1 MSNKNFGFGTQIR
14 KSPYFDSTVK
24 WGATG
29 FSVYNHMYIP
39 RDFGSPEQNFWNLIE
54 KSILCDVAV
63 ERQVEITGSD
73 AYKFIQLLTPR
84 DLSKLSVGQCKY
96 VLIVNNDGGILNDPV
111 LLRLAENHF
120 WLSLAD
126 SDVLLWAQGVA
137 VNSGLDVKISE
148 PDVSP
153 LQLQGPTSQEIMV
166 KLFGE
171 DIRDLKYYWLREYQL
186 DGIPLIVSRTGWSS
200 ELGYEIYLRDG
211 SKGNEL
217 YEKIMA
223 AGKEHGIQPG
233 HTSSIRRIEGGMLSY
248 HADADIHTNPFELG
262 LDRLVNLDSEINF
275 IGKKAL
281 KKIKEKGISRKQVG
295 LVIDCA
301 PLSGPNTTFWPIKKD
316 RKQIGKVTSAVYSP
330 RLKKN
335 IALAMVS
342 VEQSEIDFIGK
353 EALKKIKQEGIK
365 RKQVGLIID
374 CDPLSGP
381 NTTFWPIEKD
391 GKKIGKV
398 TSAVYSPRLK
408 KNIALAMIEI
418 NYSELGN
425 RLDVQIHEG
434 KYSATIVEK
443 PFYDPKK
450 NIVKS

>member
-54 KSILCDVAV
+54 KAILCDVAV
-63 ERQVEITGSD
+63 ERQVEITGPD
-73 AYKFIQLLTPR
+73 AYKFTQLLTPR
-84 DLSKLSVGQCKY
+84 DLSKLSIGQCKY
-96 VLIVNNDGGILNDPV
+96 VLITNNEGGILNDPV

-126 SDVLLWAQGVA
+126 SDILLWAQGVA
-137 VNSGLDVKISE
+137 VNSGLDVQIKE

-153 LQLQGPTSQEIMV
+153 LQLQGPTSGEIMI

-171 DIRDLKYYWLREYQL
+171 DVKDLKYYWLKEYNL
-186 DGIPLIVSRTGWSS
+186 DGIPLIISRTGWSS

-211 SKGNEL
+211 TKGNEL
-217 YEKIMA
+217 YEKIME
-223 AGKEHGIQPG
+223 AGKEHGLQPG

-248 HADADIHTNPFELG
+248 HADADINTNPFELG
-262 LDRLVNLDSEINF
+262 FDRLVNLDNDNNF
-275 IGKKAL
+275 IGKEAL
-281 KKIKEKGISRKQVG
+281 KKIKHNGITRKQVG
-295 LVIDCA
+295 IEIDCK
-301 PLSGPNTTFWPIKKD
+301 PLGGPNTTFWELKKD
-316 RKQIGKVTSAVYSP
+316 NINIGKVTSAVYSP

-342 VEQSEIDFIGK
+342 VEQSEIGNEF
-353 EALKKIKQEGIK
+353 EVTTNEGLFNCI
-365 RKQVGLIID
+365 V
-374 CDPLSGP
+374 
-381 NTTFWPIEKD
+381 
-391 GKKIGKV
+391 
-398 TSAVYSPRLK
+398 
-408 KNIALAMIEI
+408 
-418 NYSELGN
+418 
-425 RLDVQIHEG
+425 
-434 KYSATIVEK
+434 VEK

-450 NIVKS
+450 KIASS

>member
-63 ERQVEITGSD
+63 ERQVEITGPD

-84 DLSKLSVGQCKY
+84 DLSKLSIGQCKY

-137 VNSGLDVKISE
+137 VNSGLDVQISE

-171 DIRDLKYYWLREYQL
+171 DIKDLKYYWLREYNL

-248 HADADIHTNPFELG
+248 HADADIHTNPYELG
-262 LDRLVNLDSEINF
+262 FDRLVNLETD
-275 IGKKAL
+275 
-281 KKIKEKGISRKQVG
+281 
-295 LVIDCA
+295 
-301 PLSGPNTTFWPIKKD
+301 
-316 RKQIGKVTSAVYSP
+316 
-330 RLKKN
+330 
-335 IALAMVS
+335 
-342 VEQSEIDFIGK
+342 IDFIGK
-353 EALKKIKQEGIK
+353 EALKKIKQNGIK

-391 GKKIGKV
+391 GKTIGKV

-425 RLDVQIHEG
+425 QLDVQTHEG
-434 KYSATIVEK
+434 KYAAKIVEK

-450 NIVKS
+450 KIASS

>member
-1 MSNKNFGFGTQIR
+1 MLNKNFGFGTQIR

-39 RDFGSPEQNFWNLIE
+39 RDFGNPEQNFWNLIE
-54 KSILCDVAV
+54 KAILCDVAV
-63 ERQVEITGSD
+63 ERQVEITGPD
-73 AYKFIQLLTPR
+73 AYKFTQLLTPR

-96 VLIVNNDGGILNDPV
+96 VLITNNDGGILNDPV

-137 VNSGLDVKISE
+137 VNSGLNVKITE

-153 LQLQGPTSQEIMV
+153 LQLQGPFSGKIMI
-166 KLFGE
+166 KLFGDSIE
-171 DIRDLKYYWLREYQL
+171 DLKYYWLREYNL

-211 SKGNEL
+211 SKGNQL
-217 YEKIMA
+217 YEKIME
-223 AGKEHGIQPG
+223 AGKEHGLQPG

-248 HADADIHTNPFELG
+248 HADADIYTNPFELG
-262 LDRLVNLDSEINF
+262 LDRLVNLDSDIN
-275 IGKKAL
+275 
-281 KKIKEKGISRKQVG
+281 
-295 LVIDCA
+295 
-301 PLSGPNTTFWPIKKD
+301 
-316 RKQIGKVTSAVYSP
+316 
-330 RLKKN
+330 
-335 IALAMVS
+335 
-342 VEQSEIDFIGK
+342 FIGK

-365 RKQVGLIID
+365 RKQVGLELD
-374 CDPLSGP
+374 CEPLKGP
-381 NTTFWPIEKD
+381 NTTFWSILKND
-391 GKKIGKV
+391 RKIGKV

-418 NYSELGN
+418 SQSKVGN
-425 RLDVQIHEG
+425 KFKAKTNDADINC
-434 KYSATIVEK
+434 TIVQK

-450 NIVKS
+450 KIASS

>member
-14 KSPYFDSTVK
+14 KSPYFDATVK

-39 RDFGSPEQNFWNLIE
+39 RDFGNPEQNFWNLIK

-63 ERQVEITGSD
+63 ERQVEITGPD

-84 DLSKLSVGQCKY
+84 NLSKLSVRQCKY

-171 DIRDLKYYWLREYQL
+171 DIRELKYYWLREYEL
-186 DGIPLIVSRTGWSS
+186 DGIPLVVSRTGWSS
-200 ELGYEIYLRDG
+200 ELGYEIFLRDG
-211 SKGNEL
+211 SRGNEL
-217 YEKIMA
+217 YEKIME
-223 AGKEHGIQPG
+223 AGKEHGIEPG

-262 LDRLVNLDSEINF
+262 FDRLVNLDTDIN
-275 IGKKAL
+275 
-281 KKIKEKGISRKQVG
+281 
-295 LVIDCA
+295 
-301 PLSGPNTTFWPIKKD
+301 
-316 RKQIGKVTSAVYSP
+316 
-330 RLKKN
+330 
-335 IALAMVS
+335 
-342 VEQSEIDFIGK
+342 FIGK

-374 CDPLSGP
+374 CNPLSGP

-391 GKKIGKV
+391 GKTIGKV

-408 KNIALAMIEI
+408 KNIALAMVEV
-418 NYSELGN
+418 NHSELGN
-425 RLDVQIHEG
+425 QLNIETHEG
-434 KYSATIVEK
+434 KYSSTIVEK

-450 NIVKS
+450 KIASS